1 MARGDEQHRNPKSNI
16 EIAQAAAMRPIGEIA
31 AEKLGIPDEAV
42 LLYGR
47 YKAKIS
53 LDYVR
58 SLRDRPNGKLILVTA
73 ITPTPAGEGKT
84 TTTVGLGDA
93 LNLIGKKAMLCLREA
108 SMGPCFGVKGGA
120 AGGGYAQVVPMEDIN
135 LHFTGDLH
143 AIGAA
148 NNLLAAM
155 VDNHVYYGLEPRL
168 DPRRVSWRRAIDMN
182 DRALRST
189 ISSLGGV
196 ANGYP
201 REDGFDITAASQVMA
216 TFCIATDLQDLQRRL
231 GNIIV
236 GQTRERKPVR
246 AADVKAAGSMT
257 ALLKDAIAPNLVQ
270 TIENNPVFIH
280 GGPFANIA
288 HGCNSVIATTSAL
301 KLADYVVTEAGFGAD
316 LGAEKFFDIKCRKA
330 GLKPDA
336 AVVVATVRALKMHG
350 GVALDQLRNEDVGAV
365 ERGFANLRRHL
376 ANIRQFGVPAVVS
389 VNRFSADTAREHAR
403 LQELCAA
410 EGVKVVIADHWAQGG
425 EGAVELARVVV
436 DLAESGTADFRFL
449 YPDEMPL
456 LDKVRT
462 IAQRIYGA
470 RDVEADKSVRD
481 QFAQLQDQGFGHF
494 PVCIAKTQFSFST
507 DPNAKGAPSDHVLT
521 VRELR
526 ASAGAEFVV
535 AICGDIMT
543 MPGLPRVPAAN
554 NIQVDAEGRITGL
567 F

>member
-1 MARGDEQHRNPKSNI
+1 VARGEDQHKNPKSNI
-16 EIAQAAAMRPIGEIA
+16 EIAQEAQMRPIGEIA

-42 LLYGR
+42 LPYGKT
-47 YKAKIS
+47 KAKIA
-53 LDYVR
+53 LDYIR
-58 SLRDRPNGKLILVTA
+58 SLPERPNRKLVLVTA

-108 SMGPCFGVKGGA
+108 SLGPCFGVKGGA

-155 VDNHVYYGLEPRL
+155 ADNHIYYGLEPRL
-168 DPRRVSWRRAIDMN
+168 DPRRVTWRRAIDMN
-182 DRALRST
+182 ERALRS
-189 ISSLGGV
+189 IVSSLGGV
-196 ANGYP
+196 ANGFP

-216 TFCIATDLQDLQRRL
+216 TFCLATDLQDLKRRL
-231 GNIIV
+231 GNIVV

-246 AADVKAAGSMT
+246 ASDVKAAGSM
-257 ALLKDAIAPNLVQ
+257 AVLLKDALAPNLVQ
-270 TIENNPVFIH
+270 TIEHNPVFIH

-330 GLKPDA
+330 GISPDA
-336 AVVVATVRALKMHG
+336 VVVVATVRALKMHG
-350 GVALDQLRNEDVGAV
+350 GVARDGLREENVVALEK
-365 ERGFANLRRHL
+365 GFSNLKRHL
-376 ANIRQFGVPAVVS
+376 SNIRQFGVPAVVS
-389 VNRFSADTAREHAR
+389 VNRFSADTPREHER
-403 LQELCAA
+403 LQQLCAA
-410 EGVKVVIADHWAQGG
+410 EGVKCVIADHWAQGG
-425 EGAVELARVVV
+425 AGAVELARIVV
-436 DLAESGTADFRFL
+436 DMAESGQAKFQPL

-456 LDKVRT
+456 VDKVRT

-470 RDVEADKSVRD
+470 EDIELSGTARD
-481 QFAQLQDQGFGHF
+481 QFAQLEEQGYGHF
-494 PVCIAKTQFSFST
+494 PICVAKTQFSFST
-507 DPNAKGAPSDHVLT
+507 NPDLKGAPSGHT
-521 VRELR
+521 IAVREVRL
-526 ASAGAEFVV
+526 SAGAEFVV
-535 AICGDIMT
+535 PICGEIMT
-543 MPGLPRVPAAN
+543 MPGLPRIPAAN
-554 NIQVDAEGRITGL
+554 NIEIDEEGRITGL